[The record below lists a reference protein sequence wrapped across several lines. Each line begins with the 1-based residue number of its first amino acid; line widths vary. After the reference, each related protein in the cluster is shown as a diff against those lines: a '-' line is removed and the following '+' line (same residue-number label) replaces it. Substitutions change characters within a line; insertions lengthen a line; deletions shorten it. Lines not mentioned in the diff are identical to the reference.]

1 MGCLVLEKGAMLK
14 QEVNVVASSELAIL
28 LRPLQLAVIVC
39 IESKNFLNHLFWLLV
54 SGGFVWF
61 K

>member
-39 IESKNFLNHLFWLLV
+39 IESKHSPILV
-54 SGGFVWF
+54 VGQCGICLV
-61 K
+61 